1 MDYHFIYL
9 AVTSFFY
16 QVKYKVKGIKK
27 GAKCEIYVTNVKRDR
42 SLLIITKK
50 VNLFTDLP
58 VTTVLEIEKMGHLF
72 GSGQDIKRK
81 LTAIN
86 AGLLLNI
93 KNNLMSIL

>member
-27 GAKCEIYVTNVKRDR
+27 GAKCEIYVTNVKRDQ
-42 SLLIITKK
+42 LLLTITKK
-50 VNLFTDLP
+50 ANLFTDLL
-58 VTTVLEIEKMGHLF
+58 VTIVLGIEKMEHHC

-81 LTAIN
+81 PTAIN
-86 AGLLLNI
+86 ADLLLNI
-93 KNNLMSIL
+93 KNSSMSIL